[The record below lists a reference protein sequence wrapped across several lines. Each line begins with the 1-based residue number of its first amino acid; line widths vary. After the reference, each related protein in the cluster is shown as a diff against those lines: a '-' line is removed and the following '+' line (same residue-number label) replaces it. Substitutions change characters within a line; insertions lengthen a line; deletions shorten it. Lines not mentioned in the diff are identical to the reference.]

1 MKRGVNFKCL
11 TGALFAVLFAQ
22 SAHASVVYQVN
33 FGNSAASAVGTITTD
48 GATGVL
54 GYLDITA
61 FDLTL
66 TQGSKTAE
74 IASTTPHVGEVL
86 DEVGGGNLTATSTGL
101 YFNFAGANSGFFYL
115 TDHLSTVHSYFCLNA
130 AGGLCDGHPSSVSIA
145 VDVNGTGGTSV
156 AETGNF
162 QFATVAPAVPE
173 PSTWAMM
180 ILGFAGIGAMTYR
193 RRKTVML
200 AA

>member
-1 MKRGVNFKCL
+1 MKRLKCL

-33 FGNSAASAVGTITTD
+33 FGNSTASAVGTITTD
-48 GATGVL
+48 GATGPL

-66 TQGSKTAE
+66 KQGLKTAE
-74 IASTTPHVGEVL
+74 IASTTPHVGEIL
-86 DEVGGGNLTATSTGL
+86 DEVGGGNLTATNTGL
-101 YFNFAGANSGFFYL
+101 FFNFAGSASGFFYL
-115 TDHLSTVHSYFCLNA
+115 TDHLNTTHSYFCFNASGGSCDLN
-130 AGGLCDGHPSSVSIA
+130 PSSISIG
-145 VDVNGTGGTSV
+145 VDLNGGGGTPF

-162 QFATVAPAVPE
+162 QFATVASAVPE

-180 ILGFAGIGAMTYR
+180 ILGFAGVGFMAYR
-193 RRKTVML
+193 RKSKPAFI